1 MDQGTRLY
9 SASVALK
16 RRVIF
21 ELATLAVLTP
31 IFLYYVPRGVG
42 LYAAAA
48 LFFLAFI
55 GVTAED
61 TRARVWERPDSPNR
75 ERLWH
80 STLAMLT
87 LTAPVV
93 AVFFAWS
100 VWMGYHVSYANLLL
114 TLCIYVPWAALQQT
128 IFQFYLLGRLRVLL
142 PLLPPVSLAVING
155 FAYGLVHLPDQQVTI
170 LVIIGGI
177 FWSYSY
183 LRDRQIWPIA
193 VSHALVGTT
202 FYYFVSARDLYSEFL
217 AHLSHVF

>member
-1 MDQGTRLY
+1 
-9 SASVALK
+9 
-16 RRVIF
+16 
-21 ELATLAVLTP
+21 
-31 IFLYYVPRGVG
+31 
-42 LYAAAA
+42 
-48 LFFLAFI
+48 
-55 GVTAED
+55 
-61 TRARVWERPDSPNR
+61 
-75 ERLWH
+75 
-80 STLAMLT
+80 
-87 LTAPVV
+87 
-93 AVFFAWS
+93 
-100 VWMGYHVSYANLLL
+100 MGYHVSYANLLL